1 MAGRLRFLK
10 ANGNHCAGAQDLF
23 LQSMVKWAVDVAVM
37 SEPLGAVPP
46 LAVRARGHGY
56 VAAVRGEITIV
67 GVCFSPNRDLPAFER
82 FLDSL
87 EPVVGQ
93 LAPLQ
98 VVVMGDLNA
107 KSTAWGNPHTKPKG
121 RELEE
126 WALTAELSLL
136 NTGTV
141 QTCVRRS
148 GGSVVDVSFA
158 TPTIARRVE
167 GWRVEVGVETLSDHR
182 YIRFEVSATP
192 AGRRSP
198 ASSSSSSRERSRF
211 PRWALSRLNREL
223 AEEAAVVGRWS
234 LPGSAELGV
243 DEGASRFG
251 DVLHN
256 VCRAAMPPIGRRP
269 PRVRMET
276 VWKAIK

>member
-1 MAGRLRFLK
+1 MLYLRDKF
-10 ANGNHCAGAQDLF
+10 
-23 LQSMVKWAVDVAVM
+23 
-37 SEPLGAVPP
+37 
-46 LAVRARGHGY
+46 
-56 VAAVRGEITIV
+56 
-67 GVCFSPNRDLPAFER
+67 
-82 FLDSL
+82 
-87 EPVVGQ
+87 
-93 LAPLQ
+93 
-98 VVVMGDLNA
+98 
-107 KSTAWGNPHTKPKG
+107 
-121 RELEE
+121 
-126 WALTAELSLL
+126 
-136 NTGTV
+136 
-141 QTCVRRS
+141 CVRRS

-167 GWRVEVGVETLSDHR
+167 GWRVEAGVETLSDHR

-256 VCRAAMPPIGRRP
+256 VCRAAMPPVGRPPPRGAVYWWSDHISDLRVACNGARRAYTRSRRRRP
-269 PRVRMET
+269 QDEERDGRLNRVY
-276 VWKAIK
+276 VAKKLILQQAICRANITDYSNESLSLTQTHP

>member
-1 MAGRLRFLK
+1 DKF
-10 ANGNHCAGAQDLF
+10 
-23 LQSMVKWAVDVAVM
+23 
-37 SEPLGAVPP
+37 
-46 LAVRARGHGY
+46 
-56 VAAVRGEITIV
+56 
-67 GVCFSPNRDLPAFER
+67 
-82 FLDSL
+82 
-87 EPVVGQ
+87 
-93 LAPLQ
+93 
-98 VVVMGDLNA
+98 
-107 KSTAWGNPHTKPKG
+107 
-121 RELEE
+121 
-126 WALTAELSLL
+126 
-136 NTGTV
+136 
-141 QTCVRRS
+141 CVRRS

-167 GWRVEVGVETLSDHR
+167 GWRVEAGVETLSDHR

-256 VCRAAMPPIGRRP
+256 VCRAAMPPVGRPPPRGAVYWWSDHISDLRVACNGARRAYTRSRRRRP
-269 PRVRMET
+269 QDEERDGRLNRVY
-276 VWKAIK
+276 VAKKLILQQAICRANITDYSNESLSLTQTHP